1 MKSGKMLEM
10 PMKIVRT
17 KRPNGKRIALTV
29 IFLMALLACG
39 QNPTNSAPTDKPPSI
54 GGTYFGVNLDWDNL
68 SPWDY
73 NEALGHKAAVFV
85 QFFQFPLAGGDF
97 AYLDATVNAVAAQ
110 GGMLMITLEPWGGLD
125 SVTPEAI
132 TALVE
137 ILAEYNEKGIS
148 MFVRFAHEM
157 NGVWYPW
164 SQQPTAYIKAF
175 RMIAE
180 AVHRDAP
187 GTAMVWAPNY
197 GGGYPFIGGPF
208 EIKSDHPDFP
218 MLDTNQDG
226 KLDMNDDPYSPYYPG
241 DDVVDWAG
249 MTIYHWGNAYPWGEN
264 ELPEENQFIDQLTGN
279 YNGLNGDNSSL
290 PDFYE
295 LFYQI
300 HNKPIAIPETAALYN
315 TARPDTEELTIK
327 QAWWRQVLNAELLSA
342 YPGIQMINWFE
353 WKKPENEIGGNVIDW
368 RALGSPEIAEQF
380 KLDLPV
386 DHLVFAP

>member
-1 MKSGKMLEM
+1 MRIDRSKQLRHTG
-10 PMKIVRT
+10 
-17 KRPNGKRIALTV
+17 IAL
-29 IFLMALLACG
+29 LLLVLTACG
-39 QNPTNSAPTDKPPSI
+39 QNPANSPVLSWPPSI
-54 GGTYFGVNLDWDNL
+54 DGTYFGVNLDWDNL
-68 SPWDY
+68 SPEDY

-97 AYLDATVNAVAAQ
+97 AYLDSTVNAVAAQ

-132 TALVE
+132 TPLVE
-137 ILAEYNEKGIS
+137 KLAEYTEKGTP

-157 NGVWYPW
+157 NGAWYPW
-164 SQQPTAYIKAF
+164 SQQPTAYIQAF

-208 EIKSDHPDFP
+208 EIQITHPDYP

-226 KLDMNDDPYSPYYPG
+226 KLDMYDDPYSPYYPG
-241 DDVVDWAG
+241 DDAVDWAG

-264 ELPEENQFIDQLTGN
+264 ELPEENKFIAQLTGN
-279 YNGLNGDNSSL
+279 YKGLNGDDSSL

-295 LFYQI
+295 LFYQG

-315 TARPDTEELTIK
+315 SARPGTEELTIK
-327 QAWWRQVLNAELLSA
+327 QAWWRQVLNTELLSA

-353 WKKPENEIGGNVIDW
+353 WEKPENEVGGKIIDW
-368 RALGSPEIAEQF
+368 RVLGSLEIAEQF

-386 DHLVFAP
+386 DHLIFAP